1 MEIKLLQALKK
12 HLNNNVK
19 NKMFTNLKL
28 ICGEKTKTA
37 FVLSTK
43 AAILSFIV
51 ITYNRKLN
59 LQNRASDSIQSVD
72 PSFAQFLSH

>member
-1 MEIKLLQALKK
+1 MLD
-12 HLNNNVK
+12 
-19 NKMFTNLKL
+19 L
-28 ICGEKTKTA
+28 ISEKKTKTA

-43 AAILSFIV
+43 AAIFSFIV

-72 PSFAQFLSH
+72 PSFAQFLFH

>member
-1 MEIKLLQALKK
+1 MLD
-12 HLNNNVK
+12 
-19 NKMFTNLKL
+19 L
-28 ICGEKTKTA
+28 ISEKTKTA

-43 AAILSFIV
+43 AAIFLFIV